1 MFWFFRSEYFAILL
15 FHFVFLDLFVGQYIS
30 SLMLNVLT
38 SGFIYYIWEYD
49 CRLCHVK
56 VDDEWVF
63 TEKQVY
69 VWHSCPGTTGTG
81 TTGTTGYQIKMYGL
95 WINSF
100 IKYLYWSFSL
110 FQLTFLLVGTCTCG
124 QIDDGHSG
132 NQFSGWDF
140 QGNSSLY
147 GSGFL
152 ISAGRSKRMIWNAT
166 ICLFNQSLMS
176 TRKNLDSWI
185 RH

>member
-69 VWHSCPGTTGTG
+69 VWHSCPGTTGGSIHSSNTY
-81 TTGTTGYQIKMYGL
+81 TDPFL
-95 WINSF
+95 H
-100 IKYLYWSFSL
+100 FSSHSYAACRNGHMWPNWWRPFMKPVFRVKL
-110 FQLTFLLVGTCTCG
+110 PGDQLTVRFRLSHLKVNGK
-124 QIDDGHSG
+124 S
-132 NQFSGWDF
+132 
-140 QGNSSLY
+140 
-147 GSGFL
+147 
-152 ISAGRSKRMIWNAT
+152 MIWNAT
-166 ICLFNQSLMS
+166 ICLFNQSWMS
-176 TRKNLDSWI
+176 TRKNLNSWI

>member
-81 TTGTTGYQIKMYGL
+81 TTGGSIHSSNTY
-95 WINSF
+95 NDRF
-100 IKYLYWSFSL
+100 LYFSSHSNAACRNGHMWPNWWQPFMKPVFRVKL
-110 FQLTFLLVGTCTCG
+110 PGEQLNVRFRLSHLKVNGK
-124 QIDDGHSG
+124 S
-132 NQFSGWDF
+132 
-140 QGNSSLY
+140 
-147 GSGFL
+147 
-152 ISAGRSKRMIWNAT
+152 MIWNAT
-166 ICLFNQSLMS
+166 ICLFNQSWMS
-176 TRKNLDSWI
+176 TRKNLNSWI

>member
-69 VWHSCPGTTGTG
+69 VWHSCPGTNRDRQPEREHASSDSADKTWLFQVKLSSEDAKRWLSWCHPGPCWSCDTLMLGGTG
-81 TTGTTGYQIKMYGL
+81 EAGAGL
-95 WINSF
+95 FSF
-100 IKYLYWSFSL
+100 AEAQQGEGDCNAAISQTNIS
-110 FQLTFLLVGTCTCG
+110 FLLNFF
-124 QIDDGHSG
+124 IH
-132 NQFSGWDF
+132 FS
-140 QGNSSLY
+140 
-147 GSGFL
+147 
-152 ISAGRSKRMIWNAT
+152 
-166 ICLFNQSLMS
+166 
-176 TRKNLDSWI
+176 
-185 RH
+185 